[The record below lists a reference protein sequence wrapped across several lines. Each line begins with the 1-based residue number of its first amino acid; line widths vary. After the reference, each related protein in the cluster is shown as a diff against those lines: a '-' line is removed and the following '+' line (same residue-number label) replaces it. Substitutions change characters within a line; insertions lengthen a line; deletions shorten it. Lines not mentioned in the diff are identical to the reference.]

1 MYSTPIGLVGLPSK
15 RKVQLR
21 QSAMEKADDDG
32 DDVDD
37 DDDDDDGLW
46 QQGFSRC
53 WNTPLKINL
62 SFVRSLFSFIHP
74 PSPFMIDH
82 SETVG
87 EGQRASIVYTHL
99 AIRSLVLLHVCGTF
113 VHFILY
119 IFICFRLSSARF
131 SFSVQFVSAS
141 GDVFIVRQ
149 ADQPTDRTTTTTN
162 LTLDR
167 LFGRFRERYGGT

>member
-32 DDVDD
+32 DDVD

-149 ADQPTDRTTTTTN
+149 ADQPTDRPN
-162 LTLDR
+162 DDDDQLDSRPTLWT
-167 LFGRFRERYGGT
+167 FS